1 MGITKIFYYLVT
13 EDGLC
18 FNVRVHVFV
27 KKKTN
32 ESLEGIFQC
41 VVGDDPC
48 YKDRG
53 SLITSS
59 M

>member
-1 MGITKIFYYLVT
+1 MHITKLFHYLVI

-18 FNVRVHVFV
+18 LNVRVNVFI

-32 ESLEGIFQC
+32 ERGEGIFQC
-41 VVGDDPC
+41 VVGDDLC
-48 YKDRG
+48 YKGRG